1 MEVFKKKTEETKPES
16 KIEAEPDISAI
27 FAQKEK
33 AIQDD
38 QIAQEQEW
46 RDKIHEKLLK
56 VVDLSL
62 IGDLEESQAR
72 KEIQEI
78 SQRLMNEESV
88 PLPASSRQRVI
99 KQVEDEIL
107 GLGPLEPL
115 LGDPSVADILVN
127 RSDSVYVERAGK
139 MERTAV
145 RFRDDAHLM
154 NIIDRIVSNVGRR
167 IDESSPMVD
176 ARLKD
181 GSRVNAIIPPLA
193 IDGPSMSIRR
203 FTVEKLGAED
213 LVRVGSITPM
223 MVDVLRA
230 IIQGRLNVII
240 SGGTGSGKTTM
251 LNILSSF
258 IPSTDRIITI
268 EDSAEL
274 QLQQP
279 HVLRLET
286 RPANIEGKGEINQR
300 DLVKNSLRMRPDRV
314 VIGEV
319 RGGEAL
325 DMLQAMNT
333 GHDGSLATL
342 HANNPRDSLTRLET
356 MVMMAGLAMPI
367 KAMRAQIASAV
378 DVVIQVE
385 RMEDGKRRVV
395 SVQEIQGMEGDVIT
409 MMELYKFDRQGLD
422 SDGNVLG
429 EIRATGMVPKF
440 QEHLRQRGMELDFA
454 LFDPE
459 FTGYETA

>member
-1 MEVFKKKTEETKPES
+1 MEVFKKRTEEIKPEP
-16 KIEAEPDISAI
+16 KVEAEPDISAI

-62 IGDLEESQAR
+62 ISDLEESQAR

-115 LGDPSVADILVN
+115 LADPSVADILVN

-409 MMELYKFDRQGLD
+409 MMELYKFERQGLD
-422 SDGNVLG
+422 ADGNVLG

-459 FTGYETA
+459 FTGYETV